1 MNSLRIR
8 FPKLA
13 LSTKFVV
20 IWAAAFLTFAAFMIT
35 AFAWGGAALNGKVEG
50 GRYYVGDHGEYREVA
65 RGVYA
70 TSAALSVI
78 WPPALVLGVSQLRG
92 VFPAT
97 GDSKKLFLVLTIFF
111 SLIAAAFSITS
122 LLCLLRAIT

>member
-1 MNSLRIR
+1 MNSSRIQ
-8 FPKLA
+8 FPKLV
-13 LSTKFVV
+13 LSKKFVV
-20 IWAAAFLTFAAFMIT
+20 IWATAFLTFAAFMIT
-35 AFAWGGAALNGKVEG
+35 ALSWGGAALNGKVEG
-50 GRYYVGDHGEYREVA
+50 GRFYIGDHGEYREVG

-70 TSAALSVI
+70 TSAALTMI

-111 SLIAAAFSITS
+111 SLIAAAFSISS
-122 LLCLLRAIT
+122 LLCLLGAIT